1 MYKKYQNSFFFIL
14 ILFLLASCVN
24 TRTSTYFNDSTD
36 AVVMP
41 DPADIIL
48 PVIQKNDILSIV
60 ISSLNEEASKPFNM
74 GNNLGISTVTSV
86 GGNQSALGYLVGTD
100 GNIQLP
106 TLGTM
111 KAAGNTTRQVR
122 DAITAILIEKKLL
135 LDPIVTIRH
144 LNYEITVIGEVG
156 RPTVINVPSEKISL
170 LKALGLAGDITV
182 YGKKDNVLLI
192 RETSGKRTVKRIDLN
207 DKDFLNSSYYYLQ
220 PNDVVYVEANKN
232 KLSSVSS
239 IRQTLPII
247 LSALSILL
255 ITLDRILR

>member
-1 MYKKYQNSFFFIL
+1 MYKNYLNFFLFIVV
-14 ILFLLASCVN
+14 IFSITSCVN
-24 TRTSTYFNDSTD
+24 TRKATYFNDTVD
-36 AVVMP
+36 AVVIP
-41 DPADIIL
+41 NAADVTL

-74 GNNLGISTVTSV
+74 GNNAGISTVTSA

-111 KAAGNTTRQVR
+111 KVAGLTTKQVR

-156 RPTVINVPSEKISL
+156 RPAVINVPSEKISL
-170 LKALGLAGDITV
+170 LKAIGLAGDITV

-192 RETSGKRTVKRIDLN
+192 REISGKRTVKRIDLN
-207 DKDFLNSSYYYLQ
+207 STDFLSSPYYYLQ
-220 PNDVVYVEANKN
+220 PNDVVYVETNKN
-232 KLSSVSS
+232 KLASVSS
-239 IRQTLPII
+239 VKQTLPIV
-247 LSALSILL
+247 LSALSVLL

>member
-1 MYKKYQNSFFFIL
+1 MYKKYQNFFFFIL
-14 ILFLLASCVN
+14 FLFSLASCVN

-36 AVVMP
+36 IVVIP
-41 DPADIIL
+41 DAADVAL

-74 GNNLGISTVTSV
+74 GNNAGISTVTSA

-100 GNIQLP
+100 GNIQFP
-106 TLGTM
+106 SLGTM
-111 KAAGNTTRQVR
+111 KVAGSTTRQVR
-122 DAITAILIEKKLL
+122 DAITSILIEKKLL
-135 LDPIVTIRH
+135 LDPIVTVRH

-192 RETSGKRTVKRIDLN
+192 REISGKRTVKRIDMN
-207 DKDFLNSSYYYLQ
+207 DKNFLNSQYYYLQ
-220 PNDVVYVEANKN
+220 PNDVVYIETNKN